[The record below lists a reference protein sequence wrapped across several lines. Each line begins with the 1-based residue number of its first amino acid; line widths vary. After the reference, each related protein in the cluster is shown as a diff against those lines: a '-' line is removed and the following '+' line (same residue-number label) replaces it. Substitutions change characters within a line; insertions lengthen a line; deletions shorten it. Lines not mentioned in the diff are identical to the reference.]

1 MIKKKVLTLCLIAAS
16 TMSATAQSLPTYLD
30 ETKPIEQRV
39 EDALSRMTL
48 DEKIAVI
55 HAQSKFSSP
64 GVKRLGLPDF
74 WTDDGPHGVRPDV
87 LWDEWV
93 QAGQTNDSCVA
104 FPALT
109 CLAASWNPQMARLYG
124 VSLGEEGRYRGKDMI
139 LAPGVNINRTPLNG
153 RNFEYMGEDPYL
165 TSRMAVPYIQGLQST
180 GVSACVKHYA
190 LNNDEENRFFV
201 NVVVSDRA
209 LHEIYLPAFKAAVKE
224 AGVWAVMGAYNKY
237 NTQHL
242 CHNAIMLNKILKG
255 DWQFDGVVVS
265 DWGGAHNTE
274 EAITN
279 GLDMEFGSWT
289 NGLTDGSSNAY
300 NNYFLADPYK
310 KLIKEGKYTEK
321 ELNDKVRRVLRL
333 FFRTTMNRNRAQ
345 GFLCSESHYEA
356 ARRIADDGIVLLKN
370 SAPKGAEPLLPL
382 NAKNTKRILVVGEN
396 AIKMMTVGGG
406 SSSLK
411 VQKEI
416 LPIDGII
423 AKLSTLNPQLT
434 VDYARGYVG
443 DTVQSY
449 NGVTVG
455 RSIIEDRSPEV
466 LRQEAV
472 EKAKGADYV
481 IVFGGL
487 NKSNYQDCEGHDR
500 KEYAL
505 PYGQNELVEALAAV
519 NKNIIYVNI
528 SGNAVELPWKEK
540 VPAIVQGWFLGSE
553 TGEAIADVLFGDVN
567 PSGKL
572 PFTWYAKLDDCGAH
586 ALKTYPGTWRE
597 NGDIFD
603 EEYKE
608 DIYVGYRW
616 TDKQK
621 IRPTFAFGHGLSYT
635 TFKLGKAVVDKK
647 VMTPDETISFTVSV
661 TNTGKRA
668 GAEVVQLYIADL
680 KSSLP
685 RPMKELKGFQKVFLQ
700 PGETQDVTITINK
713 DALSFYDDATSAW
726 KAEAGDFEALI
737 GTASD
742 NLTQKV
748 KFTLK

>member
-370 SAPKGAEPLLPL
+370 SAQKGAEPLLPL

-423 AKLSTLNPQLT
+423 AKLSTFNPQLT

-635 TFKLGKAVVDKK
+635 TFKLGKAVADKK
-647 VMTPDETISFTVSV
+647 VMTADETISFTVSV

>member
-370 SAPKGAEPLLPL
+370 SAQKGAEPLLPL

-423 AKLSTLNPQLT
+423 AKLSTFNPQLT

-597 NGDIFD
+597 DGDIFD

-635 TFKLGKAVVDKK
+635 TFKLGKAVADKK

-713 DALSFYDDATSAW
+713 DALSFYDEATSAW